1 MENNRSLISPQ
12 GILIALVT
20 LCSTFGIGLMLPINP
35 KASEAQTKQ
44 TIDLKDR
51 SAETETQQRVEK
63 LKAQM
68 LTSWEQ
74 EAKTKGLSYA
84 VPSRFLG
91 ATIDEAQLIPGQ
103 KVIAL
108 TFDDGPWPESTKQV
122 LDILKKENI
131 KATFFEIGQ
140 NLKRNPDLAKRLVAE
155 GHVLGNHTW
164 HHWYHYLN
172 PQAAAFEIESTSN
185 LIYQTTGVKTNLF
198 RPPGGIL
205 RNGVYDYAKNK
216 KYAVI
221 MWSADS
227 VDYSRPPVPR
237 LIHNIM
243 KESKPGGIVLMH
255 DGGGNRS
262 HTVEALPQIIS
273 TFRKQ
278 GYRFVTIPELL
289 ELQDQDK
296 NATTAKKQ
304 PSAQDKILR
313 TAKQQTPTPD
323 KNVKTAKKQ

>member
-1 MENNRSLISPQ
+1 VENNRSLISPQ
-12 GILIALVT
+12 GILIALVS

-172 PQAAAFEIESTSN
+172 PQATAFEIESTSN